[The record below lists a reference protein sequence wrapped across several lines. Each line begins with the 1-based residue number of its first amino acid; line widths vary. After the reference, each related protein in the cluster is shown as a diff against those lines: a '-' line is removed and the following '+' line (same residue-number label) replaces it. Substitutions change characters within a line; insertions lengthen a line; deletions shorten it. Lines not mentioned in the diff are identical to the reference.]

1 MFCFQSP
8 NGGSMAQR
16 DQNNE
21 FENIGNIIIWVRY
34 FLKYIL
40 SLILNVLIPLSSG
53 FYYCVATKQMNSNKH
68 YITTFCIPCNIYS
81 YYSLPNVSLK

>member
-16 DQNNE
+16 AQNNE

-68 YITTFCIPCNIYS
+68 YITLQHFVFLVISIPIKVYQTC
-81 YYSLPNVSLK
+81 P